1 MNVRFIA
8 SLLALV
14 FLGSLGSSLAQ
25 ADGASN
31 ARERFFMKR
40 QNCPWTDEMGK
51 YIYECVKANF
61 GFSAHWCHNEAL
73 DAFCPSDESPV
84 PVAAVPSPLAAEA
97 PAPKMDRD
105 TASRQGEE
113 SLKGTI
119 EREQT
124 MLKFKDCRWTDEMG
138 KYVYECV
145 KRNNGFGVHWCH
157 DEALQTMCPDP
168 KS

>member
-1 MNVRFIA
+1 MNNRFMPA
-8 SLLALV
+8 LLALV
-14 FLGSLGSSLAQ
+14 IAALLGSSLAH

-73 DAFCPSDESPV
+73 DAFCPPDES
-84 PVAAVPSPLAAEA
+84 AGTTSARQAA
-97 PAPKMDRD
+97 PAAAAPTKSDRD
-105 TASRQGEE
+105 AASRQGEE

-124 MLKFKDCRWTDEMG
+124 MLKFKDCKWTDEMG

-168 KS
+168 KG